1 MSDDANTPDTQTTNE
16 DSFADAVT
24 AVLVVVIPVVTIIY
38 WLSGM
43 PTS

>member
-1 MSDDANTPDTQTTNE
+1 MGDESAKPEND
-16 DSFADAVT
+16 DSFADAT
-24 AVLVVVIPVVTIIY
+24 AAVVVVVIPVLAIVY